1 MHFQSSITFAS
12 KTGAYLSEAPSKCS
26 TLGLALGLTHKHSRR
41 SPSATYFSC
50 VRKRPSLLPPSP
62 FYRRDARQRD
72 EEGDED
78 DDGGEDLAGD
88 PETAEEIA
96 ELVHQAGDD
105 ALEASHLDGKTH

>member
-1 MHFQSSITFAS
+1 MLHSRVGSWPYPQTQSS
-12 KTGAYLSEAPSKCS
+12 
-26 TLGLALGLTHKHSRR
+26 
-41 SPSATYFSC
+41 SPSAKYFSD
-50 VRKRPSLLPPSP
+50 VKKRPSLLPPK
-62 FYRRDARQRD
+62 FYRRDAREGD

-105 ALEASHLDGKTH
+105 ALEASHLDKNALKNRTYKSDV